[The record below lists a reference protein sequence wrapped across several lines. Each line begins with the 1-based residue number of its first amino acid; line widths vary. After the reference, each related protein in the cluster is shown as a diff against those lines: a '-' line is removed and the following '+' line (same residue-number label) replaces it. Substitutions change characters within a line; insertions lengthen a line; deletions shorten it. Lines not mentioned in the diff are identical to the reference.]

1 MLQMKART
9 LKYHWLISFTLS
21 LLLIA
26 STVELQRQRLRN
38 IQLGGATQD
47 STSNLIRQDQRDL
60 LRLSLLSEMPT
71 FGFDNMIANW
81 TFLNFLQYFGD
92 SDSRSQ
98 VGYRVSP
105 DFFEVIVDRDPLFI
119 HPYLYLSTST
129 SLFAGEPER
138 SVNMMTRGLSAMTPQ
153 TPEGGYRV
161 WRYMGL
167 DQLLF
172 LGDGIAAQQSFET
185 VAQWADQSSEPE
197 ADSIAQISR
206 QTAAFLAENPVS
218 KAAQISGWIQVASMA
233 IDDETR
239 LIAIERIEA
248 LGGTIIVSEQGRIS
262 VQYNVNE

>member
-1 MLQMKART
+1 MKAKT
-9 LKYHWLISFTLS
+9 LTYPWLTSFVLS
-21 LLLIA
+21 LLFVA
-26 STVELQRQRLRN
+26 STLGLQQQRLRN
-38 IQLGGATQD
+38 MQVSSITQ
-47 STSNLIRQDQRDL
+47 SSKSALIRQDQRDL

-71 FGFDNMIANW
+71 FGFENLIANW

-92 SDSRSQ
+92 NDSRSQ

-105 DFFEVIVDRDPLFI
+105 EFFEVIVDKDPLFI

-138 SVNMMTRGLSAMTPQ
+138 SVDMMTRGLSAMTPQ

-172 LGDGIAAQQSFET
+172 LGDGVAAQQSFEM
-185 VAQWADQSSEPE
+185 AAAWADQSSEPE
-197 ADSIAQISR
+197 AESIAQISR